1 MVRPR
6 FLVKPE
12 DIEQLRDQSVT
23 CGACVNAGDKKPEKQ
38 VAFCMVHRIMV
49 SSTRPVICAEH
60 RRERKDRAY
69 G

>member
-1 MVRPR
+1 MVRPH

-12 DIEQLRDQSVT
+12 EIEQRRGESAT
-23 CGACVNAGDKKPEKQ
+23 CGICVYVGDKKPEKQ

-60 RRERKDRAY
+60 RRA
-69 G
+69 